1 MKKVM
6 SLAFPPLVFCL
17 IWAWGAFPPI
27 GGTGAQVPQQP
38 PAVVEGPS
46 SWVAFSADIE
56 VGFGSEPPLKGR
68 IYRASNG
75 SRRTDLYD
83 AAGQVNMFS
92 ITNAPERSLYLYD
105 LRNGWRVTAVE
116 VRQVPA
122 TRLSQSLVGR
132 PSKEKWDGL
141 EVFEAINDGQVI
153 VTAPAINFERVYSLV
168 VRTGHSTTISN
179 IKLEEPPADLF
190 SPPPGEHPARVTR
203 HEPTATA
210 GAER

>member
-1 MKKVM
+1 MKKVL

-17 IWAWGAFPPI
+17 IWAWGAFRPI
-27 GGTGAQVPQQP
+27 GQARAQVPQHP

-46 SWVAFSADIE
+46 SWVAFSGDIE
-56 VGFGSEPPLKGR
+56 IGFGSEPPLKGR
-68 IYRASNG
+68 VYRASSG

-83 AAGQVNMFS
+83 AAGEVNMFS

-105 LRNGWRVTAVE
+105 LKNGWRVASAE

-122 TRLSQSLVGR
+122 TRLSQSLLGR

-141 EVFEAINDGQVI
+141 EVFEAINDGQVV

-179 IKLEEPPADLF
+179 IKLEEPPANLF
-190 SPPPGEHPARVTR
+190 SPPSGERPVRVAPHQLTAAGTAR
-203 HEPTATA
+203 
-210 GAER
+210 